1 MSHHCVTWGS
11 VGCCIIS
18 ESCHYNIRGSESQ
31 CDIVGSQWSIV
42 GTGAGEGTSLSAPIV
57 AIGDQETSAVHL
69 ITTVFVYLVLCDVD
83 GYLET
88 WMFVCATS
96 ETMIHVS
103 RYRHL
108 IDIAVGSCI
117 LYKVSMLRVEM
128 LMKIWWH
135 WVSTIFFV

>member
-1 MSHHCVTWGS
+1 MSHHCVTWGC

-18 ESCHYNIRGSESQ
+18 ESYNIRGSESQ

-83 GYLET
+83 GYLEI
-88 WMFVCATS
+88 WMFDCTTS
-96 ETMIHVS
+96 ETIHIVTWF
-103 RYRHL
+103 
-108 IDIAVGSCI
+108 
-117 LYKVSMLRVEM
+117 M
-128 LMKIWWH
+128 
-135 WVSTIFFV
+135 